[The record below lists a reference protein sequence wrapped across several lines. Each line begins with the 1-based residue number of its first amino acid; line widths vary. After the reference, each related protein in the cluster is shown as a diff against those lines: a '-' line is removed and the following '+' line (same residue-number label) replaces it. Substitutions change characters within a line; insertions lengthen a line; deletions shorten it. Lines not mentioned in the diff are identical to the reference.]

1 MGGGGMR
8 YTMHIHQNHLVEPIN
23 IINQQ
28 NNTMKI
34 SLFLVLA
41 GVSFA
46 LCDCQQQNEPVAPI
60 APAPIKV
67 VVEKNEITPVTNSGG
82 LAPASV
88 AGKTIVFNYSSAKEK
103 IQEGDDSPQTI
114 NGVCNM
120 VPAIPSLTF
129 GSGNRYYEKFS
140 KSQDDYGYHK
150 EAKYTKVSNTTA
162 KIHFSSD
169 VNEFDYVL
177 TFTSP
182 TSGVAT
188 RTWSQGD
195 YNAKAT
201 GITFTIN

>member
-1 MGGGGMR
+1 
-8 YTMHIHQNHLVEPIN
+8 
-23 IINQQ
+23 
-28 NNTMKI
+28 MKKT
-34 SLFLVLA
+34 LFLILA
-41 GVSFA
+41 GGFFA
-46 LCDCQQQNEPVAPI
+46 ICNCHGAVASSAKTTSPNVAP
-60 APAPIKV
+60 PIKSEV
-67 VVEKNEITPVTNSGG
+67 AS
-82 LAPASV
+82 APSSV
-88 AGKTIVFNYSSAKEK
+88 AGKTIVFNYSNAKEK
-103 IQEGDDSPQTI
+103 IQEGDYSRQTI
-114 NGVCNM
+114 NGVCDI

-140 KSQDDYGYHK
+140 KSKDYYGYHK
-150 EAKYTKVSNTTA
+150 EAKYTKISNITA